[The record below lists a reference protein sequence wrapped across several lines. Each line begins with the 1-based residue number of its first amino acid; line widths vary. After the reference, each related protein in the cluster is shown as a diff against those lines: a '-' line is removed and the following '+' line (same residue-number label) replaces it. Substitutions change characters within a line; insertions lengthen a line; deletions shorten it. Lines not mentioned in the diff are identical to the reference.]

1 MSYIA
6 KFRAAIAATI
16 LLGSGQTALADTS
29 ANSLKAQYQR
39 PDNIPFPADNLYS
52 AEKAQLG
59 KMLFFDQRLSKNFNM
74 TCATCH
80 NPSLGWEDGVPG
92 AFGGQGKFLDR
103 HSPTIL
109 NMAWSDSFFWDGRS
123 PTLEDQIRGPVE
135 SPNEMNI
142 SMDEVVERLSKVK
155 GYQEMFQ
162 RVFPGAGIT
171 GDGIMKAIATYERT
185 LVSGT
190 APFDRWVM
198 GDEQAISES
207 AKRGFEFFNNGAGC
221 SECHTGW
228 NFSDNKFYDIGLS
241 SADEGRMTVTGNAA
255 DKHAFKTPGL
265 RNIQQ
270 RAPYMHDGSMKTLD
284 EVIIHYIAG
293 GTPRPSRSDKMTVR
307 PMTPQQITDL
317 RSFLESL
324 TGEDQPVS
332 LPILPY

>member
-6 KFRAAIAATI
+6 TFRAVLVASV
-16 LLGSGQTALADTS
+16 LLSSGQVSAADTS
-29 ANSLKAQYQR
+29 IDSLKAQYQR
-39 PDNIPFPADNLYS
+39 PESIPFPADNLYS

-109 NMAWSDSFFWDGRS
+109 NMAWGDSFFWDGRS
-123 PTLEDQIRGPVE
+123 ATLEEQIKGPVE

-142 SMDEVVERLSKVK
+142 SMEEVVQRLGNVQA
-155 GYQEMFQ
+155 YRDMFQ
-162 RVFPGAGIT
+162 RVFPGSGISS
-171 GDGIMKAIATYERT
+171 DGVMKAIATYERT

-190 APFDRWVM
+190 APFDRWVT
-198 GDEQAISES
+198 GDDLAISES

-221 SECHTGW
+221 SNCHSGW
-228 NFSDNKFYDIGLS
+228 NFSDNKFYDIGLA
-241 SADEGRMTVTGNAA
+241 SAEKKKKKITGNIK
-255 DKHAFKTPGL
+255 DQQAFKTPGL

-270 RAPYMHDGSMKTLD
+270 RAPYMHDGSMTTLD
-284 EVIIHYIAG
+284 QVIVHYIAG
-293 GTPRPSRSDKMTVR
+293 GTPRPSRSDKIKVR
-307 PMTPQQITDL
+307 PMTAQQMQDL
-317 RSFLESL
+317 RRFLESL
-324 TGEDQPVS
+324 TGDDQPVS
-332 LPILPY
+332 LPILPF

>member
-6 KFRAAIAATI
+6 TFRAVLTASV
-16 LLGSGQTALADTS
+16 LLSSGQVAAADTS
-29 ANSLKAQYQR
+29 IDSLKAQYQR
-39 PDNIPFPADNLYS
+39 PESIPFPADNLYS

-109 NMAWSDSFFWDGRS
+109 NMAWGDSFFWDGRS
-123 PTLEDQIRGPVE
+123 ETLEEQVRGPVE
-135 SPNEMNI
+135 SANEMNI
-142 SMDEVVERLSKVK
+142 SMAEVVERLSKVQA
-155 GYQEMFQ
+155 YQDMFR
-162 RVFPGAGIT
+162 RVFPDSGISSNSV
-171 GDGIMKAIATYERT
+171 MKAIATYERT

-190 APFDRWVM
+190 APFDRWVT
-198 GDEQAISES
+198 GDEQAITES

-221 SECHTGW
+221 SDCHSGW
-228 NFSDNKFYDIGLS
+228 NFSDNKFYDIGLAS
-241 SADEGRMTVTGNAA
+241 TDEGRKTVTGN
-255 DKHAFKTPGL
+255 DKDLKAFKTPGL

-270 RAPYMHDGSMKTLD
+270 RAPYMHDGSMATLD
-284 EVIIHYIAG
+284 QVIVHYIAG
-293 GTPRPSRSDKMTVR
+293 GIPRASRSDKIKVR
-307 PMTPQQITDL
+307 PMTAQQMQDL

-324 TGEDQPVS
+324 TGDDQPVS
-332 LPILPY
+332 LPILPF